1 MTIRSRIIAT
11 LVCSAIAVLVSVASA
26 VWAWGLMGRM
36 TTRVSETH
44 ALVRSVF
51 ELSLLSQ
58 EFASNG
64 SERALFQWQRAH
76 ARLDSELSRLM
87 ETALDEADQALLRR
101 LRSDNAMAQP
111 ALERFAQ
118 SQTSPEA
125 GNIALNAL
133 LLRFNVMASDADR
146 LAANANAR
154 VNRYGRLLLTLQLL
168 PLLLLAVMV
177 VAATAASHRVINGLR
192 RIGGGMEAI
201 GRGDLAHRLQVRGK
215 DEFATLSTAV
225 NSMAEQ
231 LQALYADI
239 AGKVDA
245 LSSAKQQA
253 EAAERAK
260 GAFLANMSHEIR
272 TPLNAVIG
280 FADLL
285 RDTTAPTAEREK
297 WLGLQMEA
305 ARALIAVVDDVL
317 DLSKFEAGRL
327 ELELAP
333 LGPSALA
340 ENCVA
345 LLTPRARDKGLAIG
359 ATLLP
364 GLPDW
369 VLGDA
374 TRLRQILLNLLSN
387 AVKFTSK
394 GRVELEVARIAND
407 LRFTVTDTGMGIPV
421 DRRRHLFMPFSQ
433 LDASVTRRFGG
444 TGLGLAITKRLVD
457 AMGGRIEVESQPG
470 QGSIFRV
477 FLPLPETQAPVP
489 ALSDPEG
496 NAPLPSYRPLSILLA
511 EDVFANQMLVRTI
524 LERAGHRVTVVENG
538 EEAVDA
544 LTISPQA
551 FDLVLMDVQMPK
563 MDGMEATRR
572 IRQLGATL
580 PILAL
585 TANVLREERE
595 ACLEAGMNG
604 HLAKP
609 VTPQGLKTA
618 IVELAG
624 LRFSALEG
632 TDARAMRPAAGGLEE
647 ALDQGVLEN
656 LLLVTGDEIGI
667 TLLSDAIPSF
677 RNRVELIRHAGSD
690 LHRIEREA
698 HALVSTA
705 GNLGFTPLS
714 VRARQITNA
723 ASDGDGAA
731 VSQLLAGLPE
741 LAAAAGTA
749 GLAALERLRRRVAD
763 AAPTATNDKR
773 A

>member
-1 MTIRSRIIAT
+1 MTIRSRIVAT
-11 LVCSAIAVLVSVASA
+11 LVFSAIAILVSVASA

-36 TTRVSETH
+36 TAHVSETH

-76 ARLDSELSRLM
+76 TRLDSELSRLS
-87 ETALDEADQALLRR
+87 EEAVDEADQALLRR
-101 LRSDNAMAQP
+101 LRIDNAMARP
-111 ALERFAQ
+111 VLDRFAQ
-118 SQTSPEA
+118 SQTNPEA
-125 GNIALNAL
+125 SRIALNAL

-154 VNRYGRLLLTLQLL
+154 VNRYGRLLLILQLL
-168 PLLLLAVMV
+168 PLLLLAATV
-177 VAATAASHRVINGLR
+177 VVATAASHRVINGLR
-192 RIGGGMEAI
+192 RIGSGMAAI
-201 GRGDLAHRLQVRGK
+201 GRGDLAHRVPVNGK
-215 DEFATLSTAV
+215 DEFAALATAV

-285 RDTTAPTAEREK
+285 RDTRAPAAEREK
-297 WLGLQMEA
+297 WLALQMEA
-305 ARALIAVVDDVL
+305 ARALIAIVDDVL

-327 ELELAP
+327 ELEPAP
-333 LGPSALA
+333 LAPSALA

-345 LLTPRARDKGLAIG
+345 LLTPRARDKGLTINV
-359 ATLLP
+359 TLAP

-387 AVKFTSK
+387 AVKFTSR
-394 GRVELEVARIAND
+394 GSVNLA
-407 LRFTVTDTGMGIPV
+407 VTRDEENLLFSVVDTGMGIPA

-444 TGLGLAITKRLVD
+444 TGLGLAITRRLVD
-457 AMGGRIEVESQPG
+457 AMGGRIDVESQPG
-470 QGSIFRV
+470 QGSTFRV
-477 FLPLPETQAPVP
+477 FLPLPETQAPAVT
-489 ALSDPEG
+489 LSDPD
-496 NAPLPSYRPLSILLA
+496 ASTPLPSYRPLSILLA

-551 FDLVLMDVQMPK
+551 FDLILMDVQMPK

-595 ACLEAGMNG
+595 ACVEAGMNG

-609 VTPQGLKTA
+609 VTPQGLQTA
-618 IVELAG
+618 ITELAG
-624 LRFSALEG
+624 LRFSAMEG
-632 TDARAMRPAAGGLEE
+632 SEAPVPRQDTGQDE
-647 ALDQGVLEN
+647 ALDQSILEN
-656 LLLVTGDEIGI
+656 LLMVTGDEIGI
-667 TLLSDAIPSF
+667 TLLSDAIVSF
-677 RNRVELIRHAGSD
+677 RNRVDLIRQAGSD

-705 GNLGFTPLS
+705 GNLGFMPLS
-714 VRARQITNA
+714 ARARQITNA
-723 ASDGDGAA
+723 ASDGNLAE
-731 VSQLLAGLPE
+731 VSELLAGLPE
-741 LAAAAGTA
+741 LAAAAGAA
-749 GLAALERLRRRVAD
+749 GHAALELLRRRLAD
-763 AAPTATNDKR
+763 ISPTAIDGTR
-773 A
+773 S

>member
-11 LVCSAIAVLVSVASA
+11 LVFSTIAIVVSVASA
-26 VWAWGLMGRM
+26 IWAWGLMGRL
-36 TTRVSETH
+36 TAHVSETH

-51 ELSLLSQ
+51 ELSLLTQ
-58 EFASNG
+58 EYASTG

-76 ARLDSELSRLM
+76 GRLDNDLSRLQ
-87 ETALDEADQALLRR
+87 EKARDEADQALLRR
-101 LRSDNAMAQP
+101 LRVDNAMAQP
-111 ALERFAQ
+111 VLERFAQ
-118 SQTSPEA
+118 SQTNPEA
-125 GNIALNAL
+125 SRIALNAL

-146 LAANANAR
+146 LAANANAH
-154 VNRYGRLLLTLQLL
+154 VNRYGRLLLILQLL
-168 PLLLLAVMV
+168 PLLLLAATV
-177 VAATAASHRVINGLR
+177 VVATAASQRVVNGLR
-192 RIGGGMEAI
+192 RIGSGMEAI
-201 GRGDLAHRLQVRGK
+201 GRGDLAHRLPVLGK
-215 DEFATLSTAV
+215 DEFAQLSTAA
-225 NSMAEQ
+225 NNMAEQ
-231 LQALYADI
+231 LQTLYADI
-239 AGKVDA
+239 AGKVNA
-245 LSSAKQQA
+245 LSAAKQQA

-285 RDTTAPTAEREK
+285 RDTSAPTPEREK
-297 WLGLQMEA
+297 WLALQMEA
-305 ARALIAVVDDVL
+305 ARALIAIVDDVL

-333 LGPSALA
+333 LAPTDLA
-340 ENCVA
+340 ESCVA
-345 LLTPRARDKGLAIG
+345 LLTPRARDKRLAISV
-359 ATLLP
+359 TLEPDLP
-364 GLPDW
+364 AW
-369 VLGDA
+369 VKGDA

-387 AVKFTSK
+387 AVKFTSAGHVQLK
-394 GRVELEVARIAND
+394 VARRAGNLI
-407 LRFTVTDTGMGIPV
+407 FVVTDTGLGIPA
-421 DRRRHLFMPFSQ
+421 DRRQHLFMPFSQ

-470 QGSIFRV
+470 HGSSFHV
-477 FLPLPETQAPVP
+477 FLPLPDTEAPAVT
-489 ALSDPEG
+489 ASDQDG

-544 LTISPQA
+544 LTLSPQA

-563 MDGMEATRR
+563 MDGIEATRR

-595 ACLEAGMNG
+595 ACMEAGMTG

-609 VTPQGLKTA
+609 VTPQALKTA
-618 IVELAG
+618 IAEMAG
-624 LRFSALEG
+624 LRFSALEASDASPSSRPG
-632 TDARAMRPAAGGLEE
+632 TPPEA
-647 ALDQGVLEN
+647 ALDQAVLEN
-656 LLLVTGDEIGI
+656 LLMVTGDEIGI
-667 TLLSDAIPSF
+667 ALLSDAITSF
-677 RNRVELIRHAGSD
+677 RNRVDLIRQAGSD

-705 GNLGFTPLS
+705 GNLGFMPLS

-723 ASDGDGAA
+723 ASDGHLAE
-731 VSQLLAGLPE
+731 VTQLLVGLPE
-741 LAAAAGTA
+741 MAAAAATA
-749 GLAALERLRRRVAD
+749 GYAALEGLRRRLAQSPP
-763 AAPTATNDKR
+763 AAIGGSGT
-773 A
+773 